1 MKQLTKD
8 SIANYRLPK
17 AAPSASAKLFLA
29 LLRHIE
35 WGELSVHTPDGDTH
49 RFGVAGT
56 GCTADFYL
64 RDWGVCGM
72 ILRGGGNAFAETY
85 LAGRWESSD
94 LTALLILAAHNQAVL
109 EKSFYGSK
117 WWQLLFRLRHLLRGN
132 SRSGS
137 KRNILAHYD
146 LGNDFYRLWLD
157 PSMTYSSAWFADQYE
172 QSLQAAQQMKYER
185 ILQWLNVKPDLHVL
199 EIGCGWG
206 AFAEYAA
213 RTRGCRITGISL
225 SPAQIEYARARI
237 ARSGLA
243 ERVDLKLCDY
253 RDIEGKFDAIVSI
266 EMFEAVGER
275 YWPAFFTT
283 LNRAL
288 PRGGVAVIQ
297 TITIAD
303 QRFERYRTTSDFIQ
317 QYIFPGGMLISPNR
331 LKAESEQG
339 GLNIL
344 DSFTFGMDY
353 AETLKRWLKSFTEQ
367 ESAIRALGFDT
378 RFIRLWRFYLAYCI
392 AGFISRTVDV
402 GQYVLEAP
410 A

>member
-8 SIANYRLPK
+8 SIVNYRLPK
-17 AAPSASAKLFLA
+17 TTPSASAKLFLA
-29 LLRHIE
+29 LMRHIE
-35 WGELSVHTPDGDTH
+35 WGELTVHTPDGNTH
-49 RFGVAGT
+49 RFGAAGT
-56 GCTADFYL
+56 GCVADIYL
-64 RDWGVCGM
+64 RDWRVCGM
-72 ILRGGGNAFAETY
+72 ILRGGDNAFAETY

-109 EKSFYGSK
+109 EKSFYGNK
-117 WWQLLFRLRHLLRGN
+117 WWQLWFRLRHLLRGN

-157 PSMTYSSAWFADQYE
+157 PSMTYSSAWFADRYE
-172 QSLQAAQQMKYER
+172 QSLQAAQDMKYER
-185 ILQWLNVKPDLHVL
+185 ILQQLDVKPNHRVL

-213 RTRGCRITGISL
+213 RSHGCRVTGISL
-225 SPAQIEYARARI
+225 SPAQLEYARVRI
-237 ARSGLA
+237 ARAGLE
-243 ERVDLKLCDY
+243 ERVELKLCDY
-253 RDIEGKFDAIVSI
+253 RDIKGEFDAIVSI

-275 YWPAFFTT
+275 YWPVFFTT

-288 PRGGVAVIQ
+288 PRGGRAVIQ

-331 LKAESEQG
+331 LKAESEKG

-344 DSFTFGMDY
+344 DSFTFGLDY
-353 AETLKRWLKSFTEQ
+353 AETLKRWLKSFADQ
-367 ESAIRALGFDT
+367 ESAIRELGFDT

-392 AGFISRTVDV
+392 AAFTSRTTDV
-402 GQYVLEAP
+402 AQFVLVSR
-410 A
+410 